1 MADNPLTDPEA
12 FSRWAEN
19 PLTQA
24 FRAHL
29 GDRVASIQALWLSE
43 ETPSAQMQAEQ
54 TRAGTWADLS
64 SLSCDDV
71 RGFYGLSEAEEANDE

>member
-1 MADNPLTDPEA
+1 MDNPLTDPEA
-12 FSRWAEN
+12 FQRWAEN

-54 TRAGTWADLS
+54 TRAGTWADLC

-71 RGFYGLSEAEEANDE
+71 RGFYGMEGVSDAGSD